1 MCVVHFK
8 CERVFLAVAV
18 SSFEVIT
25 ILCFSSETDIK
36 MSHWLLL
43 LCSELAPLHI
53 HFYWFYRNGVLAQLL
68 PVQWDMQHREKTF
81 PHIFLVKVW
90 RFCIQVKQLNPI
102 IALTAKYTKYCSS
115 FSDDI
120 GYLVFTFVLVYLS
133 FWLSAY
139 SLRRSFWGLRIFS
152 SFYMFLFN
160 LLLKFMAVLATHL
173 VYHACKGH

>member
-90 RFCIQVKQLNPI
+90 RFCIQFKQLNPI

-139 SLRRSFWGLRIFS
+139 SLRRSFWGLRIFFFLLYV
-152 SFYMFLFN
+152 SFQLTFE
-160 LLLKFMAVLATHL
+160 
-173 VYHACKGH
+173 VYGSLGHSLSLSCM